1 MKFLLPPG
9 LLVSLLIF
17 VSFIPAKEVP
27 LSPVPISP
35 LAAYSTDWN
44 EAKYLQCNT
53 AVNARY
59 LTEEEKKTIYILNM
73 ARMNPVLFAN
83 TVVKQYPDKGVA
95 TVKRSSSYYKSLLQT
110 MLTLK
115 PMKLLYPD
123 SLCYRSAL
131 CHALTT
137 GKNGTVTHD
146 RTTNECRKQ
155 QYFSGECC
163 HYGYKSAIDILLSL
177 LIDEGVASLGHRE
190 ICLGV
195 YNKVGVSIQPHAS
208 YNYTAVLDFK
218 Y

>member
-1 MKFLLPPG
+1 MKILLPP
-9 LLVSLLIF
+9 SLLISLLIV
-17 VSFIPAKEVP
+17 VSFIPAKEVR
-27 LSPVPISP
+27 LSTIPVSP
-35 LAAYSTDWN
+35 LAAYSTEWN
-44 EAKYLQCNT
+44 DAKYLPCNT
-53 AVNARY
+53 AATARY

-83 TVVKQYPDKGVA
+83 TVIKQYPDKGMA
-95 TVKRSSSYYKSLLQT
+95 TVKRSSSYYKSLLNT
-110 MLTLK
+110 MLLLK

-137 GKNGTVTHD
+137 GKKGTVTHD
-146 RTTNECRKQ
+146 RSTNECRKQ
-155 QYFSGECC
+155 QYFSAECC
-163 HYGYKSAIDILLSL
+163 HYGYNSAIDILLSL

-195 YNKVGVSIQPHAS
+195 YNKLGVSIQPHLN

-218 Y
+218 N